1 MNSLCLNDDRVLRLQ
16 KAMLLIESVAA
27 EMDSSAIE
35 CESCGSR
42 RRTNWQAHQVK
53 IKLEGVYAKIRSL
66 LNAEWYH
73 RREGE

>member
-16 KAMLLIESVAA
+16 EAMRLIESVAE
-27 EMDSSAIE
+27 EMDSSAVE

-53 IKLEGVYAKIRSL
+53 VKLEGVYAKIVSV